1 MSAEGRAEPPQ
12 PSRCSA
18 LPAPPAHH
26 GQEARR
32 AVAADGAVG
41 QAAAAQALDLLLGF
55 LQHPTALG
63 VLLLQVPQLRAQA
76 QLRHSPIGDGAG
88 PPLPPAAGAPMA
100 RPSPGSPP
108 SGAAAAPLLPRPGA
122 AGAPPPPSRTVGR
135 SGQVRELCPVCVPP
149 PASPWHGQ
157 GTLTVRHFCCRST
170 TCARSWLI
178 SSCCRTVSSVLRASS
193 SER

>member
-1 MSAEGRAEPPQ
+1 MPFLIIPLISAASESWRHRGDPVSAEGRAEPPQ
-12 PSRCSA
+12 PSHCSA

-76 QLRHSPIGDGAG
+76 QLRHGPIGDGAG
-88 PPLPPAAGAPMA
+88 LPP
-100 RPSPGSPP
+100 RPHQQPGDPWPGPP
-108 SGAAAAPLLPRPGA
+108 RAHLHPELLLHLFCH
-122 AGAPPPPSRTVGR
+122 
-135 SGQVRELCPVCVPP
+135 GQVLLELL
-149 PASPWHGQ
+149 H
-157 GTLTVRHFCCRST
+157 
-170 TCARSWLI
+170 
-178 SSCCRTVSSVLRASS
+178 LRAVL
-193 SER
+193 